1 MEAFLATNPLHC
13 ATPMLNPR
21 PLCTTVLLCLLVVSA
36 QGKRAPNL
44 ELKDLSGNKQKL
56 DSLLGSIAVVSFW
69 ATWCAPCRDE
79 LPRLSKL
86 ARSTHPAAFSFVPIS
101 IDEPKRPF
109 QNGPDVALAK
119 ACHVPQQIWVG
130 GDTDLMDRFGLG
142 DIVPGT
148 IILDQQGEIV
158 GRIMGEARE
167 EDIRSRIEWLR
178 NGKQGAAPEP
188 LTKRY

>member
-1 MEAFLATNPLHC
+1 
-13 ATPMLNPR
+13 MLSLR
-21 PLCTTVLLCLLVVSA
+21 PLCTTLLLCLLVVSA

-56 DSLLGSIAVVSFW
+56 DSLHGSIAVVSFW

-86 ARSTHPAAFSFVPIS
+86 TQEYSPTGVRFIAIS
-101 IDEPKRPF
+101 IDEQKDR
-109 QNGPDVALAK
+109 DKVAPYVAGQKLAMD
-119 ACHVPQQIWVG
+119 IWVG
-130 GDTDLMDRFGLG
+130 GDTDMMARVGLG

-148 IILDQQGEIV
+148 IILDQQGEII

-178 NGKQGAAPEP
+178 NGRQGNVPEA

>member
-1 MEAFLATNPLHC
+1 
-13 ATPMLNPR
+13 MLSLR
-21 PLCTTVLLCLLVVSA
+21 PLCTTLLLCLFVVSA

-56 DSLLGSIAVVSFW
+56 DSLHGSIAVVSFW
-69 ATWCAPCRDE
+69 ATWCVPCRDE

-86 ARSTHPAAFSFVPIS
+86 TQEYSPSGVRFIAIS
-101 IDEPKRPF
+101 IDEQKDR
-109 QNGPDVALAK
+109 DKVAPYVAGQKLAMD
-119 ACHVPQQIWVG
+119 IWVG
-130 GDTDLMDRFGLG
+130 GDTDMMARVGLG

-148 IILDQQGEIV
+148 IILDQQGEII

-178 NGKQGAAPEP
+178 NGRQGNVPEA